1 MANKMR
7 MIVTTL
13 LACWLTTTTWAQP
26 IATPKRTIGDLEIYP
41 DFKNRNLFYYAPG
54 NLTLAQEQN
63 GKPRFQLLEMRYTGT
78 SATGNQGEKRF
89 ANVVQFTVQM
99 EEASREAL
107 QQARQQLGGTRIDL
121 RPLPIRDVEAFVV
134 APVGGQQ
141 EKSGYRRI
149 GKDGSF
155 QAESDKGS
163 SGRSSYWT
171 ERTFTLKLE
180 NHEAQLLWDQ
190 VQQDQLALSLGY
202 AFYADLL
209 PAKTGDVEVKHNG
222 DVSEAFEETVTP
234 LLTTDTLPT
243 SSVVRADAFAIRIN
257 TKQWPDVLKK
267 IDLNEGVPPAYAALE
282 VRCFDFTED
291 LRPDLAIKAIDIVAT
306 GVGGQQVTL
315 PAQKFLSS
323 EPDLW
328 ARQIRFPYAVKLSAP
343 YKYRIVEYTCEG
355 TKQVSEWI
363 TAPSWSTHLDITTPA
378 ATNAFARREV
388 DLEVP
393 LQDFE
398 AQGISR
404 ADVIV
409 RYTFRKKPTAT
420 LVTFQAGDELPLKQ
434 AIFKYDRDQPVACV
448 IRWTFSDG
456 KTLTGNNPVVGA
468 DDYLYFDI
476 PKE

>member
-1 MANKMR
+1 MASSTR
-7 MIVTTL
+7 FIVAVA
-13 LACWLTTTTWAQP
+13 LACTFASLLQAQP
-26 IATPKRTIGDLEIYP
+26 VANTKRTLGSLEIYQ

-78 SATGNQGEKRF
+78 AATGNQGEKRF
-89 ANVVQFTVQM
+89 ANVVQFTVLM
-99 EEASREAL
+99 EEASRESL
-107 QQARQQLGGTRIDL
+107 QQTRQQLGGARIDL
-121 RPLPIRDVEAFVV
+121 RPLPIRNVEAFVV

-155 QAESDKGS
+155 QAEDDKGS

-190 VQQDQLALSLGY
+190 VQQDQLSLSLGY

-222 DVSEAFEETVTP
+222 QVSEAFEETVAP

-257 TKQWPDVLKK
+257 TRQWPDALKK

-282 VRCFDFTED
+282 VRCYDFTED

-306 GVGGQQVTL
+306 GVGGQIVTL

-328 ARQIRFPYAVKLSAP
+328 ARQIRFPYAVKLTAP
-343 YKYRIVEYTCEG
+343 YKYRIVEYTREG
-355 TKQVSEWI
+355 AKQVSEWV
-363 TAPSWSTHLDITTPA
+363 TAPSWSAHLDITTPA
-378 ATNAFARREV
+378 ATNAFMRREV

-393 LQDFE
+393 VQEFE

-404 ADVIV
+404 ADVVV

-420 LVTFQAGDELPLKQ
+420 LVSFKPGDELPLKQ
-434 AIFKYDRDQPVACV
+434 ATFKCDRGQPVVCA

-456 KTLTGNNPVVGA
+456 KTAMGNNPVVGE